1 MLIKCITIVA
11 HVLLPIETHQ
21 RAVQPMLPCA
31 QRCQSH
37 ALSPALCSPGSSCQH
52 HSWSCCPVPMEG
64 GWGTAPWDLSG
75 CNVSKA
81 ACCET
86 QQSSRSQWL
95 LGLAGYG
102 TGRSCA
108 GCSGQMGTVCPCS
121 CCSEWREQW
130 QRVCSPAEWP

>member
-102 TGRSCA
+102 TLCRLQWSDGHRVSMQLLLGMERA
-108 GCSGQMGTVCPCS
+108 VAKGLQPC
-121 CCSEWREQW
+121 
-130 QRVCSPAEWP
+130 